1 LTAFRYFSTI
11 SPKINPVRGGEEVK
25 RVAKKKAKKRK

>member
-1 LTAFRYFSTI
+1 LGLFYHPHEVAPT
-11 SPKINPVRGGEEVK
+11 RGRKEVK